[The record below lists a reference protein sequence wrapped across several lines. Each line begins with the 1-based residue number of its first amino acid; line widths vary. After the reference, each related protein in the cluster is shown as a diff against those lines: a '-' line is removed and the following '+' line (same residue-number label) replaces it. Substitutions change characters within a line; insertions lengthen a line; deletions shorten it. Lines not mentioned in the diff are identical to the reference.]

1 MQKQQQGGCFM
12 CAHMAWHVCALNVNR
27 LFELSGNRCNLLL
40 VQSRGLASHWCSLNV
55 FEGARLGWRLGEF
68 NVIYVCL
75 WVYLFTLICLP
86 FLQPFFVLPI
96 HLHCF
101 AFVFFPAAALQR
113 IRSHSVT
120 YGAVTS
126 LCWCS
131 SVRALTIVFWQSFPR
146 CVLSLALIATSV
158 F

>member
-1 MQKQQQGGCFM
+1 M

-75 WVYLFTLICLP
+75 WVYLCALICSP
-86 FLQPFFVLPI
+86 CLQPFFVLEWSPDSP
-96 HLHCF
+96 LPF
-101 AFVFFPAAALQR
+101 RPL
-113 IRSHSVT
+113 RS
-120 YGAVTS
+120 A
-126 LCWCS
+126 
-131 SVRALTIVFWQSFPR
+131 
-146 CVLSLALIATSV
+146 LALALGL
-158 F
+158 